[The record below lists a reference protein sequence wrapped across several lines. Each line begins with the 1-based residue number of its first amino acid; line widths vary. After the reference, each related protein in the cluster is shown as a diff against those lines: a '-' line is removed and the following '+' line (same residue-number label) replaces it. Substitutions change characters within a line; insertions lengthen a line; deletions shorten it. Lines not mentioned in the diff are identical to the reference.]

1 MDLFGLF
8 HTINWISAFCIGY
21 TWWILLEHIA
31 IQVSV
36 FSFIFLTSFGAFCY
50 HLGVVIVCLSQ
61 IAFSVLSRE
70 GSPIQLVFP
79 WQVRFSSGSSCRCL
93 QTCRLYLYREF
104 LVHSSV
110 GQFTLLQ
117 VGHHGVVIAVKGVLQ
132 CDNHAKI
139 LMTLV

>member
-79 WQVRFSSGSSCRCL
+79 WQVRFSSGSSRRCL
-93 QTCRLYLYREF
+93 QCMQTCRLYLCREF
-104 LVHSSV
+104 FCPWFCRLVHTAV
-110 GQFTLLQ
+110 GWTPWGGNSCQ
-117 VGHHGVVIAVKGVLQ
+117 G
-132 CDNHAKI
+132 CP
-139 LMTLV
+139 LV